1 VFSGLVHCMEIC
13 ARIFIPFCY
22 WNSAN
27 IVNLATSRV
36 WGRLQGSLETTNSDL
51 LELLDDADKYK
62 KIDVQKSGTAYSL
75 YIYTRTHILIRKSRM
90 SLFNVFCFIQSV

>member
-1 VFSGLVHCMEIC
+1 MEVLRDSNLNLLPIGHVLSFVFSGLVHCMEIC

-27 IVNLATSRV
+27 KVNLATIRV

-51 LELLDDADKYK
+51 LELLDDNDKY
-62 KIDVQKSGTAYSL
+62 
-75 YIYTRTHILIRKSRM
+75 
-90 SLFNVFCFIQSV
+90 